1 MDYKVFFAE
10 IAEWILQANTMAV
23 NHGMD
28 SDPFWKWVTDS
39 TAEICEKYH
48 NNKLVLDQM
57 VMLFCWLDDF
67 YVESTRGKE
76 S

>member
-10 IAEWILQANTMAV
+10 VADWIMQANTMAV

-28 SDPFWKWVTDS
+28 SEAFWKWVTDS
-39 TAEICEKYH
+39 TAEICERYG
-48 NNKLVLDQM
+48 NNKLVINQM

-67 YVESTRGKE
+67 YVEGMRGKGA
-76 S
+76 